1 MWVAFVHLR
10 GSKELTKP
18 KALAGYERDEN
29 LTKISDAFNYEK
41 GETITLNIHSIY
53 YTVHIIIL
61 YIFNIIFG
69 GILQP

>member
-29 LTKISDAFNYEK
+29 LTKISDAFNYYEK
-41 GETITLNIHSIY
+41 GETITLNIYSIY
-53 YTVHIIIL
+53 YTVHISIL
-61 YIFNIIFG
+61 G
-69 GILQP
+69 CRPGKV